1 LDETFWST
9 NREREGPSEEEGS
22 SSAWLNQ
29 NSYKYYKEF
38 LKETPSMTKQVNE
51 DSAAAKTIAI
61 PQHNKSQML
70 GAALAKLAGLGI
82 EDLSHFLNDTLA
94 QVDSKSS
101 ALNGA
106 GVPDASAKNQA
117 SLNMKPSAAVKESVK
132 SDLADIFGEGEELS
146 EELKENVATLFE
158 AALETRLVIER
169 EQIIEEAN
177 KNLEEAYVEIQK
189 EMAEKIETYLDY
201 VVEQWLEDN
210 QVAIETSLRN
220 EVMED
225 FIDGLKN
232 LFAEH
237 YVNMPEEKVEVV
249 EELADKV
256 IELEKKLDESI
267 TENKTLKN
275 EVLESKKNDVVDAVC
290 EGLALTTAE
299 KLRSLSESVEFDGD
313 LEIFKTK
320 VELLKKNLSESKDK
334 APATKTGIVTEES
347 DPDAAQKGNASA
359 PILPP
364 EINRYVESISRS
376 VRKF

>member
-1 LDETFWST
+1 
-9 NREREGPSEEEGS
+9 
-22 SSAWLNQ
+22 
-29 NSYKYYKEF
+29 
-38 LKETPSMTKQVNE
+38 M
-51 DSAAAKTIAI
+51 AANTIKI

-94 QVDSKSS
+94 QVDDKNSS
-101 ALNGA
+101 QNGGGA
-106 GVPDASAKNQA
+106 PDASASNKA
-117 SLNMKPSAAVKESVK
+117 SLNMKPSAAVGEAVK
-132 SDLADIFGEGEELS
+132 ADLATIFGEGEELS
-146 EELKENVATLFE
+146 EELKTNVASLFE

-169 EQIIEEAN
+169 EQIIEAAN
-177 KNLEEAYVEIQK
+177 QNLEEAYTEIQK

-210 QVAIETSLRN
+210 EVAIETSLRN

-249 EELADKV
+249 EELADQV
-256 IELEKKLDESI
+256 IALEGKLDEAI
-267 TENKTLKN
+267 TEAANLKK
-275 EVLESKKNDVVDAVC
+275 ELLETKKNDVVDAVC
-290 EGLALTTAE
+290 EGMALTSAE

-313 LEIFKTK
+313 LDAFKTK
-320 VELLKKNLSESKDK
+320 VELLKKNLSESKEK
-334 APATKTGIVTEES
+334 APANKTGILTEES
-347 DPDAAQKGNASA
+347 DPEAADKSNAPRVLA
-359 PILPP
+359 P